1 MAKSSHSNAKKKLR
15 TQRREQ
21 VEKQTAWLA
30 IAEEKR
36 QAALAACLA
45 SNPVEPHVVP
55 TAVKDDAMETEKKPV
70 AIQTYVFTHQW
81 CCCWAR
87 RLLLFPRA
95 APEVVVRVVEP
106 ASAEPLSRCHSH
118 SPSGLRPLGT
128 TAHVQYRE
136 AAQTAAS

>member
-70 AIQTYVFTHQW
+70 AIQVKKTTKSLRGAVTKKGGKKKVSVLAGMHQFHKKGKKGQKG
-81 CCCWAR
+81 R
-87 RLLLFPRA
+87 R
-95 APEVVVRVVEP
+95 
-106 ASAEPLSRCHSH
+106 
-118 SPSGLRPLGT
+118 
-128 TAHVQYRE
+128 
-136 AAQTAAS
+136 

>member
-21 VEKQTAWLA
+21 VEKQTPWLA

-55 TAVKDDAMETEKKPV
+55 TAAKDDAMETENKPV
-70 AIQTYVFTHQW
+70 TIRVKKTVKTLRGSVSKKCGKKKISVLAGMGQFHKKGKKGQKG
-81 CCCWAR
+81 R
-87 RLLLFPRA
+87 R
-95 APEVVVRVVEP
+95 
-106 ASAEPLSRCHSH
+106 
-118 SPSGLRPLGT
+118 
-128 TAHVQYRE
+128 
-136 AAQTAAS
+136 